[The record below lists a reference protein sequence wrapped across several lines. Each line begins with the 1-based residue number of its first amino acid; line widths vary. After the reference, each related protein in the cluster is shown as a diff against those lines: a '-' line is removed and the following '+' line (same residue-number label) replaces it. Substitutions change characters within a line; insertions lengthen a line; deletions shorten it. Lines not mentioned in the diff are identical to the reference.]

1 MNNSTQTNTPKI
13 IFGTIVAFL
22 TWFSIVF
29 QFYLTTGSITN
40 LFSYFTILCNLL
52 VALSLSFSI
61 FFPKTKTGIYFSS
74 ISVQTA
80 IALYI
85 FIVALVYNSVLR
97 GLLILEGWQIVVDNM
112 LHVVIPILYL
122 LYWFFFVPKTY
133 LNWKNGMYWIL
144 FPLFYLI
151 YSLIRGAIVQWYP
164 YPFLNA
170 DKFGYAHVLFNIG
183 MMVFVFLLGAMGV
196 IALTKIKY
204 NKTHR

>member
-13 IFGTIVAFL
+13 IFGTIVSFL

-29 QFYLTTGSITN
+29 QFYLTTGSIAN

-61 FFPKTKTGIYFSS
+61 FLPKTKIGIYFSS
-74 ISVQTA
+74 ISGQTA

-97 GLLILEGWQIVVDNM
+97 GLLLLEGWQILVDNM

-122 LYWFFFVPKTY
+122 LYWFFFVPKAY
-133 LNWKNGMYWIL
+133 LNWKNGMYWTL
-144 FPLFYLI
+144 FPFLYLI

-170 DKFGYAHVLFNIG
+170 AKYGYEQVIFNVGI
-183 MMVFVFLLGAMGV
+183 MLLVFFSAGAILIV
-196 IALTKIKY
+196 VNNKIIK
-204 NKTHR
+204 K

>member
-1 MNNSTQTNTPKI
+1 MKNPIQTNIPKI

-22 TWFSIVF
+22 SWFSILF
-29 QFYLTTGSITN
+29 QLYLTTGSIAN

-52 VALSLSFSI
+52 VASSVTFSI
-61 FFPKTKTGIYFSS
+61 FLPKTQVGIYFSS
-74 ISVQTA
+74 VSVQTA

-144 FPLFYLI
+144 FPLIYLI

-170 DKFGYAHVLFNIG
+170 AKYGYNQVIFNIG
-183 MMVFVFLLGAMGV
+183 IMILVFFSAGAIL
-196 IALTKIKY
+196 IAANNKIIK
-204 NKTHR
+204 K

>member
-1 MNNSTQTNTPKI
+1 MNNLTQTNTPKI
-13 IFGTIVAFL
+13 IFGTVVAFL

-29 QFYLTTGSITN
+29 QFYLTKGSIAN

-97 GLLILEGWQIVVDNM
+97 GLLLLEGWQILVDNM

-122 LYWFFFVPKTY
+122 LYWFLFVPKAY
-133 LNWKNGMYWIL
+133 LNWKNGMYWTL
-144 FPLFYLI
+144 FPFLYLI

-170 DKFGYAHVLFNIG
+170 AKYGYEQVIFNVGI
-183 MMVFVFLLGAMGV
+183 MLLVFFSAGAILIVVNNKV
-196 IALTKIKY
+196 IRK
-204 NKTHR
+204 

>member
-1 MNNSTQTNTPKI
+1 MNSSTQTNTPKI
-13 IFGTIVAFL
+13 IFGTVVAFL

-29 QFYLTTGSITN
+29 QFYLTTGSIAN

-61 FFPKTKTGIYFSS
+61 FLPKTKTGIYFSS

-97 GLLILEGWQIVVDNM
+97 GLLLLEGWQILVDNM

-122 LYWFFFVPKTY
+122 LYWFFFVPKAY
-133 LNWKNGMYWIL
+133 LNWKNGMYWTL
-144 FPLFYLI
+144 FPFLYLI

-170 DKFGYAHVLFNIG
+170 AKYGYEQVIFNIG
-183 MMVFVFLLGAMGV
+183 IMLLVFFSAGAILIVVNNKV
-196 IALTKIKY
+196 IRK
-204 NKTHR
+204 

>member
-1 MNNSTQTNTPKI
+1 MNNPILTNTTKI
-13 IFGTIVAFL
+13 IFGTVVAFL

-29 QFYLTTGSITN
+29 QFYLTTGSISN

-61 FFPKTKTGIYFSS
+61 FLPKTKTGIYFSS

-97 GLLILEGWQIVVDNM
+97 GLLLLEGWQILVDNM

-122 LYWFFFVPKTY
+122 LYWFFFVPKAY
-133 LNWKNGMYWIL
+133 LNWKNGMYWTL
-144 FPLFYLI
+144 FPLIYLI

-170 DKFGYAHVLFNIG
+170 AKYGYEQVIFNVGI
-183 MMVFVFLLGAMGV
+183 MLLVFFSAGAILIVVNNKV
-196 IALTKIKY
+196 IKK
-204 NKTHR
+204 

>member
-1 MNNSTQTNTPKI
+1 MNTSTQTNTPKI

-22 TWFSIVF
+22 AWFSIIF
-29 QFYLTTGSITN
+29 QFYLTTGSIAN

-80 IALYI
+80 ITLYI

-97 GLLILEGWQIVVDNM
+97 GLLLLEGWQILVDNM

-122 LYWFFFVPKTY
+122 LYWFFFVPKAY
-133 LNWKNGMYWIL
+133 LNWKNGMYWTL
-144 FPLFYLI
+144 FPFLYLI

-170 DKFGYAHVLFNIG
+170 AKYGYEQVIFNVGI
-183 MMVFVFLLGAMGV
+183 MLLVFFSAGAILIVVNNKV
-196 IALTKIKY
+196 IRK
-204 NKTHR
+204 

>member
-1 MNNSTQTNTPKI
+1 MNSSTQTNTPKI

-29 QFYLTTGSITN
+29 QFYLTTGSIAN

-52 VALSLSFSI
+52 MALSLSFSI
-61 FFPKTKTGIYFSS
+61 FLPKTKTGIYFSS

-97 GLLILEGWQIVVDNM
+97 GLLLLEGWQILVDNM

-122 LYWFFFVPKTY
+122 LYWFFFVPKAY
-133 LNWKNGMYWIL
+133 LNWKNGMYWTL
-144 FPLFYLI
+144 FPLIYLI

-170 DKFGYAHVLFNIG
+170 AKYGYEQVIFNVGI
-183 MMVFVFLLGAMGV
+183 MLLVFFSAGAILIVVNNKV
-196 IALTKIKY
+196 IRK
-204 NKTHR
+204 

>member
-1 MNNSTQTNTPKI
+1 MNNPIQTNTPKI

-22 TWFSIVF
+22 AWFSILF
-29 QFYLTTGSITN
+29 QYYLTTGSIAN

-52 VALSLSFSI
+52 VALSVSFSI
-61 FFPKTKTGIYFSS
+61 FFPKTKIGIYFSS

-97 GLLILEGWQIVVDNM
+97 GLLLLEGWQILVDNM

-122 LYWFFFVPKTY
+122 LYWFFFVPKAY
-133 LNWKNGMYWIL
+133 LNWKNGMYWTL
-144 FPLFYLI
+144 FPLLYLI

-170 DKFGYAHVLFNIG
+170 AKYGYNQVIFNVGI
-183 MMVFVFLLGAMGV
+183 MLLVFFSAGAIL
-196 IALTKIKY
+196 IAVNNKIIK
-204 NKTHR
+204 K

>member
-1 MNNSTQTNTPKI
+1 MHTSTQTNIPKI
-13 IFGTIVAFL
+13 IFGTVVAFL

-61 FFPKTKTGIYFSS
+61 FFPKTKIGIYFSS

-97 GLLILEGWQIVVDNM
+97 GLLLLEGWQILVDNM

-122 LYWFFFVPKTY
+122 LYLFFFIPKAY
-133 LNWKNGMYWIL
+133 LNWKNGMYWTL
-144 FPLFYLI
+144 FPFLYLI

-170 DKFGYAHVLFNIG
+170 AKYGYDQVIFNVGI
-183 MMVFVFLLGAMGV
+183 MLLIFFSAGAILIV
-196 IALTKIKY
+196 VNNKIIK
-204 NKTHR
+204 K

>member
-13 IFGTIVAFL
+13 IFGTVVAFL

-29 QFYLTTGSITN
+29 QYYLTTGSIAN

-97 GLLILEGWQIVVDNM
+97 GLLLLEGWQILVDNM

-122 LYWFFFVPKTY
+122 LYWFFFVPKAY
-133 LNWKNGMYWIL
+133 LNWKNGMYWTL
-144 FPLFYLI
+144 FPFLYLI

-170 DKFGYAHVLFNIG
+170 AKYGYEQVIFNVGI
-183 MMVFVFLLGAMGV
+183 MLLVFFSAGAILIVVNNKV
-196 IALTKIKY
+196 IRK
-204 NKTHR
+204 

>member
-1 MNNSTQTNTPKI
+1 MNNPTLTNTPKI
-13 IFGTIVAFL
+13 IFGTVVAFL

-29 QFYLTTGSITN
+29 QFYLTTGSIAN

-61 FFPKTKTGIYFSS
+61 FLPKTKIGIYFSS

-97 GLLILEGWQIVVDNM
+97 GLLLLEGWQILVDNM

-122 LYWFFFVPKTY
+122 LYWFFFVPKAY
-133 LNWKNGMYWIL
+133 LNWKNGMYWTL
-144 FPLFYLI
+144 FPFLYLI

-170 DKFGYAHVLFNIG
+170 AKYGYEQVVFNVGI
-183 MMVFVFLLGAMGV
+183 MLLVFFSAGAILIVVNNKV
-196 IALTKIKY
+196 IRK
-204 NKTHR
+204 

>member
-29 QFYLTTGSITN
+29 QFNLTTGSIAN

-61 FFPKTKTGIYFSS
+61 FFPKTKIGIYFSS

-97 GLLILEGWQIVVDNM
+97 GLLLLEGWQILVDNM

-122 LYWFFFVPKTY
+122 LYWFFFVPKAY
-133 LNWKNGMYWIL
+133 LNWKNGMYWTL
-144 FPLFYLI
+144 FPFLYLI

-170 DKFGYAHVLFNIG
+170 AKYGYEQVIFNVGI
-183 MMVFVFLLGAMGV
+183 MLLVFFSAGAILIVVNNKV
-196 IALTKIKY
+196 IKK
-204 NKTHR
+204 